1 MIRKWLKKL
10 LAPIVQEAVEEV
22 LCRALDISNDAVV
35 KTKLPQNYTLIRPPM
50 TQEEMRRYIDR

>member
-1 MIRKWLKKL
+1 MIRKWIKKL
-10 LAPIVQEAVEEV
+10 LAPIVREAVEEV

-50 TQEEMRRYIDR
+50 TQEEMRRYIES